1 MCVRIQSVRT
11 YAAGGLVVR
20 SRCCFEFSEIRPNF
34 VQGNGQKRS
43 RASACVPRTE
53 RGQVVVGLESRA
65 EPPRPLG
72 RSSASSMCR
81 PLHHYWDHQEHASH
95 TYSLPGSII
104 DAMFFPLS
112 GRICIYIY
120 YFSLKILFHL
130 DGGDCEA
137 HSCTSKISGSSR
149 EAEWKY
155 SSTYILKG
163 SVRRAERNKRIF
175 TKRKERK
182 PYSVHQSHGATQQR
196 MHAANQHWHW

>member
-1 MCVRIQSVRT
+1 MDVTLATRTSPRRERGGVSIMCVRIQSVRT

-81 PLHHYWDHQEHASH
+81 PLHHYWDHQEDASH

-120 YFSLKILFHL
+120 ILFFSENFVSL
-130 DGGDCEA
+130 GWW
-137 HSCTSKISGSSR
+137 R
-149 EAEWKY
+149 
-155 SSTYILKG
+155 L
-163 SVRRAERNKRIF
+163 
-175 TKRKERK
+175 
-182 PYSVHQSHGATQQR
+182 
-196 MHAANQHWHW
+196 